1 MTLSVHP
8 VLAEAT
14 PLPGVLA
21 LEADVRGW
29 VVMGILL
36 IGLGVVVYAAWL
48 ARRALATQQSTRPT
62 PTERDVESLAQA
74 IAKLHEVAQ
83 VQAREIVSLKSTLA
97 RMERENAAASAIAR
111 ATEMAASERDRH
123 DDRRYDDRHDHRTPT
138 GMAEIK
144 PMPRADEQVGDLY
157 GDRAQN
163 RGERELQDRLAMSE
177 PMRREQPPVA
187 TTPPIDPLHRT
198 IHTLSDE
205 GLSPAEIA
213 TRVERP
219 VGQVELILALR
230 RVLSPA

>member
-1 MTLSVHP
+1 M
-8 VLAEAT
+8 
-14 PLPGVLA
+14 
-21 LEADVRGW
+21 RGW
-29 VVMGILL
+29 MVMGILL

-48 ARRALATQQSTRPT
+48 ARRALAAQQPTRPT

-74 IAKLHEVAQ
+74 IAKLYEVAQ
-83 VQAREIVSLKSTLA
+83 VQAREIVSLKTTLA
-97 RMERENAAASAIAR
+97 RMERENAAASAVAR
-111 ATEMAASERDRH
+111 ATEMASRERDRH
-123 DDRRYDDRHDHRTPT
+123 HDRQYDDRHDQLAPT
-138 GMAEIK
+138 GMAEVK
-144 PMPRADEQVGDLY
+144 PMPRAGEHAPEWT

-163 RGERELQDRLAMSE
+163 QGERELQERLATTESMS
-177 PMRREQPPVA
+177 RERSPA
-187 TTPPIDPLHRT
+187 STTPTIDPLHRT